1 MFYLIKS
8 QMPMFFTYR
17 VVFNND
23 KTIFQYIK
31 GDVVKYNNIIK
42 L

>member
-1 MFYLIKS
+1 MFYLIKN

-17 VVFNND
+17 VVFSND
-23 KTIFQYIK
+23 KTSFQYIK

-42 L
+42 M